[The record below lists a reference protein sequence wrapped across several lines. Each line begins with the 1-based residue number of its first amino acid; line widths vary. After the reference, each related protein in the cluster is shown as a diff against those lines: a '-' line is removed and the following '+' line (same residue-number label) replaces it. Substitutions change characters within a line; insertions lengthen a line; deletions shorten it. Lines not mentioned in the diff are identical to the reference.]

1 MACKVLSLSGLLT
14 LLLPIRHGH
23 KNTVLALE
31 WNQNGNWLVTAG
43 RDQLV
48 KVYDIRTMKELQI
61 FRGHKKEIC
70 CK

>member
-1 MACKVLSLSGLLT
+1 MCYFVQLICFICIYS
-14 LLLPIRHGH
+14 HGH

-70 CK
+70 CKYQL